1 MNTAP
6 DVSAEF
12 LFDFGSPNAYLC
24 HKVIPAIEARTGARF
39 AYLPIL
45 LGGLFK
51 LANNRSPVEAFAAI
65 PNKLAYERLEVQR
78 FLTRHRLEAFKFNP
92 HFPVNTLQIMRGA
105 VAAQQLGCFER
116 YVETM
121 FAAMW
126 ECGLKMDEPATIG
139 AVLTEGGLDPERL
152 MQTAQQPEVK
162 ARLIANTQAAHDR
175 GAFGSP
181 TFFVRDEMFFG
192 KDRLR
197 EVEEEI
203 VRLRQGGTAGD

>member
-1 MNTAP
+1 MTATL
-6 DVSAEF
+6 DFRVQF

-65 PNKLAYERLEVQR
+65 PNKLAYDRLEMRR
-78 FLTRHRLEAFKFNP
+78 FITRHGLAAFKLNP
-92 HFPVNTLQIMRGA
+92 HFPVNTLQSMRGA

-116 YVETM
+116 YVDTV

-126 ECGLKMDEPATIG
+126 ELGLKMDDPATIG
-139 AVLTEGGLDPERL
+139 AALAEGGLDAERV
-152 MQTAQQPEVK
+152 MQIAQEPEVK
-162 ARLIANTQAAHDR
+162 ARLLANTQAAHDR

-197 EVEEEI
+197 EVEEAI
-203 VRLRQGGTAGD
+203 RSAC

>member
-1 MNTAP
+1 MDASP
-6 DVSAEF
+6 DLSAEF

-51 LANNRSPVEAFAAI
+51 RANNRSPVEAFAAI
-65 PNKLAYERLEVQR
+65 PNKLAYDRLEMRR
-78 FLTRHRLEAFKFNP
+78 FITRHGLAAFKLNP
-92 HFPVNTLQIMRGA
+92 HFPVNTLQSMRGA

-116 YVETM
+116 YVDTV

-126 ECGLKMDEPATIG
+126 ERGLKMDDPATIG
-139 AVLTEGGLDPERL
+139 AVLAEDGLDAERV
-152 MQTAQQPEVK
+152 MQIAQEPEVK
-162 ARLIANTQAAHDR
+162 ARLLANTQAAHDR

-197 EVEEEI
+197 EVEEAI
-203 VRLRQGGTAGD
+203 RSAC